1 MKHPAWLL
9 AVVLAATASI
19 SISARADNK
28 TGDRAAAGEAYR
40 EGQRQY
46 DLNDFA
52 KALELFKRAY
62 TLYDEPALLY
72 NIAQC
77 YRQLGDEEQA
87 IKFYKSYL
95 RRMPEAPNRDAVSQL
110 LAGLEKSSNEKRA
123 TAERQRAESEALA
136 KQRAQ
141 ADAAERAAR
150 AAQLEADAAARKHAL
165 EQQQQAAAPRQ
176 PVYKKWWLWTTVAL
190 VAAAGAGV
198 GVGVYYGT
206 RSTPFDNTLPPF
218 QLGLSFR

>member
-1 MKHPAWLL
+1 MKQRAWLL
-9 AVVLAATASI
+9 AVVLVTMAPMT
-19 SISARADNK
+19 ARADQES
-28 TGDRAAAGEAYR
+28 GDQNRAAAGQAYR

-52 KALELFKRAY
+52 KALDLFKRAY

-95 RRMPEAPNRDAVSQL
+95 RRMPSAPNRDDVTRL
-110 LAGLEKSSNEKRA
+110 VAGLEKSSNEKRA
-123 TAERQRAESEALA
+123 SSERQRAESDALA

-150 AAQLEADAAARKHAL
+150 AAQLEADANARRRAL
-165 EQQQQAAAPRQ
+165 ELQTTQPVPRQ

-206 RSTPFDNTLPPF
+206 RPAPFNSSLPAF
-218 QLGLSFR
+218 QLGLSSR